1 MTHIKSIFEQIS
13 TQVFQMTDVVE
24 AKTFITSFLEQKSIK
39 EEDKKQILRNLQQIK
54 NISRLNTYLCNSL
67 LKYEGLGVAI

>member
-54 NISRLNTYLCNSL
+54 NISRLHTYLCNSL